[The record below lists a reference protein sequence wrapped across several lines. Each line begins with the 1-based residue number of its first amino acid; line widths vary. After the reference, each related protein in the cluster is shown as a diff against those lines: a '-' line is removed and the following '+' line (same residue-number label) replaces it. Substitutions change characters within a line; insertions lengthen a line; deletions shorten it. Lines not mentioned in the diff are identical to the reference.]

1 MPFVSA
7 FSKRRAIPTP
17 RTNRGIPV
25 VRLDWRGL
33 DLTSPYDVV
42 KDNRSPYAKNFR
54 IYNEVADTRRVA
66 ITSRKGAGEYL
77 VPLSETLDQSNTST
91 TGAQNADVGIL
102 SAWKAMKFVAGVT
115 GPLTKVEL
123 NLRSQITSAGPII
136 VRIHEDDG
144 GVPGTL
150 LADSGI
156 LGSATSGTYSYI
168 PARFIEAPTVTNGET
183 YWIVAYV
190 QEDGESTYQ
199 WASNTASTLAL
210 TSDSLGL
217 GWTATTYS
225 LNFKTYVSSTARVK
239 GITRYAPT
247 NSNNTTIL
255 AIGDNIYTADDNT
268 GALTS
273 IVGSQNSNVNN
284 VYFTYA
290 DDKAFWINGY
300 NQLQTW
306 NGTTVGTI
314 THSQLPILK
323 LGVFHKNRFFGI
335 SAADP
340 NKLIF
345 SEEPGNDD
353 GAGNFWY
360 NAYLSTSFIYI
371 PSPKASDPIT
381 AIIPFQDS
389 LYIFTR
395 TKKYVLAGSD
405 PGSFSVRQAMGS
417 KGAVSQN
424 AVYADENYIY
434 FGADDGIYR
443 FNGARDE
450 IISDMIQTE
459 YADIA
464 DLNDLFIT
472 KWKRIVRVFYPKSGQ
487 SSNSRSLLWHTT
499 YEEWMMDTDV
509 HVSMACPWTDGNDDN
524 QLVEVSSKAPTAYF
538 AEQNDHNLGKQIDFV
553 YYCKYDSLENP
564 ALKKRI
570 VKFFPLLEGDGSD
583 YTVSVGVDKDRQ
595 NTTRYNDLDL
605 SVGGALIGHFR
616 IGDGTT
622 LARIVEFQPTR
633 IRISGYAYYW
643 QVRVQHKAI
652 NNPVQFI
659 GYVLSIRAKRL

>member
-1 MPFVSA
+1 MPFVSP
-7 FSKRRAIPTP
+7 FSRRKAVPAP
-17 RTNRGIPV
+17 KANRGVPI

-54 IYNEVADTRRVA
+54 IYNEVSDTRRVS

-77 VPLSETLDQSNTST
+77 VPVGETLDQSNTST
-91 TGAQNADVGIL
+91 TGAQDATVGIQ
-102 SAWKAMKFVAGVT
+102 SDWKAMKFVAGAT

-123 NLRSQITSAGPII
+123 NIRAINSSAGPVI
-136 VRIHEDDG
+136 VRIHADNG
-144 GVPGTL
+144 GAPGTL

-156 LGSATSGTYSYI
+156 LSSDIDETYAYV
-168 PARFIEAPTVTNGET
+168 PTRFVEAPTVTNGQT
-183 YWIVAYV
+183 YWIVAYM
-190 QEDGESTYQ
+190 QDDGNGTYQ
-199 WASNTASTLAL
+199 WANNTASTLAL

-217 GWTATTYS
+217 GWLSTSYS
-225 LNFKTYVSSTARVK
+225 LNFKTYVSSTAKAK
-239 GITRYAPT
+239 GIARYAPT
-247 NSNNTTIL
+247 NSNNTTVI
-255 AIGDNIYTADDNT
+255 AIGDNIYTANDNT
-268 GALTS
+268 GVLTS
-273 IVGSQNSNVNN
+273 ISSSQDSRATN

-290 DDKAFWINGY
+290 DDKLFWVNGY
-300 NQLQTW
+300 NQVQTW
-306 NGTTVGTI
+306 DGTTVGTV
-314 THSQLPILK
+314 THSQLPVLK
-323 LGVFHKNRFFGI
+323 LGTFHKNRFFGI
-335 SAADP
+335 SASDP

-353 GAGNFWY
+353 GAGNLWY

-443 FNGARDE
+443 FNGAKDE

-464 DLNDLFIT
+464 NPQDMFIT
-472 KWKRIVRVFYPKSGQ
+472 KWKRIIRIFYPRSGE

-509 HVSMACPWTDGNDDN
+509 HVSMAVPWTDGNDDN

-538 AEQNDHNLGKQIDFV
+538 AEQDDNNLGKQIDFL
-553 YYCKYDSLENP
+553 YYCKYDALGNP
-564 ALKKRI
+564 AQRKRI

-622 LARIVEFQPTR
+622 LARIVEFKPTR
-633 IRISGYAYYW
+633 IRISGYAHYW